1 MFIKNIVP
9 LVLSLIMS
17 YTVKAQNNPVIA
29 HRGAWQEQIAPQ
41 NSRAAL
47 KKAIELKCYGSE
59 FDVHLTKDNI
69 LVVNHD
75 KDFLGK
81 DIASSTYKELL
92 DLKMANGE
100 TIPKVEEFLKI
111 GKKQNK
117 HKTKLIYEIKT
128 SPLGIERTKETVR
141 KSVEMV
147 KKMKVED
154 ITEFILFDYESAKE
168 LAIIYPEAIVY
179 SLTAVTPNKIKEDG
193 LSGLDFHFSVYDKNP
208 DYIQTAK
215 SLGLKT
221 NVWTV
226 NKEADMNR
234 FLDKGIDFITTD
246 HPDQLLKLIEER
258 AKK

>member
-1 MFIKNIVP
+1 MFRKNIVL
-9 LVLSLIMS
+9 LVLSLMMS

-29 HRGAWQEQIAPQ
+29 HRGAWQERVAPQ

-47 KKAIELKCYGSE
+47 KKAIDLKCYGSE
-59 FDVHLTKDNI
+59 FDVHLTKDNV

-75 KDFLGK
+75 NDFLGK
-81 DIASSTYKELL
+81 DIASSTYKELVE
-92 DLKMANGE
+92 LKMANGE
-100 TIPKVEEFLKI
+100 TIPTVEEFLKI
-111 GKKQNK
+111 GKKDNK

-141 KSVEMV
+141 KSVELV
-147 KKMKVED
+147 KKMKVEN

-168 LAIIYPEAIVY
+168 LVAIYPNAKVY
-179 SLTAVTPNKIKEDG
+179 SLTAVTPDKIKNDG
-193 LSGLDFHFSVYDKNP
+193 LSGLDFHYSVYDKNP
-208 DYIQTAK
+208 DYIQTAR

-226 NKEADMNR
+226 NKETDMNR
-234 FLDKGIDFITTD
+234 FLDKGVDFITTD
-246 HPDQLLKLIEER
+246 HPAQLLKLIEER